1 MTFGLVNFFTPQ
13 VINNLCCV
21 NKISQQV
28 IYFGLHDIIPALP
41 SLKKSTGHKSH
52 APVLFACI
60 PGLHGGQSS
69 LAPDGGSFLALST
82 SSLQIFG
89 SIHMYFTWVWGD

>member
-1 MTFGLVNFFTPQ
+1 MTFGLANFFTPQ

-21 NKISQQV
+21 KISQQV